1 MKNSFKNL
9 SFAELKAKRDELNRK
24 YLELRFQMV
33 IGHVENPLQKRTMRR
48 QIARLNTLI
57 RMEEIA
63 QAKAALKEAAAGA
76 QASGVGNVRRGG
88 GGSGADSAQRKK
100 RVCGHREERQDG

>member
-9 SFAELKAKRDELNRK
+9 SFPELKAKRDEFK
-24 YLELRFQMV
+24 KQYMEFRFKMV

-57 RMEEIA
+57 RAQEIA
-63 QAKAALKEAAAGA
+63 DQQAAKSAAAA
-76 QASGVGNVRRGG
+76 EA
-88 GGSGADSAQRKK
+88 K
-100 RVCGHREERQDG
+100 